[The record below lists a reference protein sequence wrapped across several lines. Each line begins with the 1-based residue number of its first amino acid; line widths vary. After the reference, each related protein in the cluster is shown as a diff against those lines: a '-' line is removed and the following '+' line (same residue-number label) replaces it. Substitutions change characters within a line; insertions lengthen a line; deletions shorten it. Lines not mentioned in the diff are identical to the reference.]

1 LILFEI
7 FSPNFVP
14 RSFQFALLLFAALIT
29 GCGKKQ
35 PVQQQA
41 PPPAQPA
48 EAAAPA
54 PVDGV
59 VDQAM
64 TAQLRAFVQKNGRMP
79 SDFGELRRTS
89 LDSVTRAPRGKKW
102 VIDPATVEVK
112 LVAQ

>member
-1 LILFEI
+1 MLRLLH
-7 FSPNFVP
+7 
-14 RSFQFALLLFAALIT
+14 FALLLLAAALIT

-35 PVQQQA
+35 PVQQQQQA
-41 PPPAQPA
+41 PPSAQA
-48 EAAAPA
+48 ADAAAPA

-79 SDFGELRRTS
+79 TDFNELRSTS

-112 LVAQ
+112 LVQQ